1 MSTQIEK
8 EFKNLL
14 TKEEYEQLLVHYQL
28 DESAAIHQTNTYYDT
43 DDRQLQTLKM
53 GLRIRTYDDDAELTL
68 KVLLQENEQL
78 EITDALSLVE
88 ANQLISDKK
97 IKNAGHVASMLK
109 KENIDLDRLKPVGQ
123 LSTVRH
129 TFSGEGGV
137 YFLDKS
143 YYQDQKD
150 YELEFETE
158 DLEKGLILFNTFLT
172 HHEIKERKTTQKIQ
186 RALQYPNSEKAE

>member
-43 DDRQLQTLKM
+43 DDRQLQSLKM

-109 KENIDLDRLKPVGQ
+109 KETIDLDRLKPVGQ

>member
-43 DDRQLQTLKM
+43 DDCQLQSLKM
-53 GLRIRTYDDDAELTL
+53 GLRIRTYDNDAELTL

-109 KENIDLDRLKPVGQ
+109 KETIDLDRLKPVGQ

-172 HHEIKERKTTQKIQ
+172 HHEIKKRKTTQKIQ

>member
-43 DDRQLQTLKM
+43 DDRQLQSLKM
-53 GLRIRTYDDDAELTL
+53 GLRIRTYDNDAELTL

>member
-43 DDRQLQTLKM
+43 DDRQLQSLKM
-53 GLRIRTYDDDAELTL
+53 GLRIRTYDNDAELTL

-172 HHEIKERKTTQKIQ
+172 YHEIKERKTTQKIQ

>member
-43 DDRQLQTLKM
+43 DDRQLQSLKM

>member
-43 DDRQLQTLKM
+43 DDRQLQSLKM
-53 GLRIRTYDDDAELTL
+53 GLRIRTYDNDAELTL

-109 KENIDLDRLKPVGQ
+109 KKNIDLDRLKPVGQ

-172 HHEIKERKTTQKIQ
+172 YHEIKERKTTQKIQ

>member
-43 DDRQLQTLKM
+43 DDRQLQSLKM
-53 GLRIRTYDDDAELTL
+53 GLRIRTYDNDAELTL

-109 KENIDLDRLKPVGQ
+109 KETIDLDRLKPVGQ

-172 HHEIKERKTTQKIQ
+172 YHEIKERKTTQKIQ

>member
-43 DDRQLQTLKM
+43 DDRQLQSLKM

-78 EITDALSLVE
+78 EITDVLSLVE

-172 HHEIKERKTTQKIQ
+172 YHEIKERKTTQKIQ